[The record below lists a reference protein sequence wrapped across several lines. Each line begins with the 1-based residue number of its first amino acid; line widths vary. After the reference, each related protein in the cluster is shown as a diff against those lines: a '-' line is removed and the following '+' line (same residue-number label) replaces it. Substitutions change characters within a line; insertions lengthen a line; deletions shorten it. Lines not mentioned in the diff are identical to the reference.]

1 MLNTKEGFSMIEMQ
15 KGIFR
20 SVTGQKLDRRL
31 WLPEGEPK
39 AVVQFVHGMA
49 EHIDRYDA
57 PARALAA
64 AGYAVVG
71 HNHLGHGPKGIIKGY
86 FADKDGWQY
95 LIEDVHTLRKQT
107 ESYFPGK
114 PYFLLGHSMG
124 SFVVRCYLLEKAEG
138 LAGAILSGTGWYD
151 PMTLAAGL
159 TICNVSCLLGKGKAE
174 SNIMK
179 NAVGLSSKGNFEGR
193 TPCDWLSR
201 DQAQVDKYMD
211 DPLCGFTFTASGYRD
226 MFRGL
231 KRLVKAEA
239 LKAMPA
245 ELPVYFFS
253 GDKDPVGADGV
264 GVNKIVDM
272 FRQAGMKDVAVKL
285 YPDGRH
291 EMFNELN
298 CQEVYSDLIG
308 WLDSK

>member
-1 MLNTKEGFSMIEMQ
+1 MIEMQ

-71 HNHLGHGPKGIIKGY
+71 HTHLGHGPKGIIKGY
-86 FADKDGWQY
+86 FADKDGWQC
-95 LIEDVHTLRKQT
+95 LIEDVHNLRKQT

-151 PMTLAAGL
+151 PMTLAGGL
-159 TICNVSCLLGKGKAE
+159 TICNIACLTGGAKKECALVKKAVS
-174 SNIMK
+174 
-179 NAVGLSSKGNFEGR
+179 LSSKGNFENR
-193 TPCDWLSR
+193 TPSDWLSR
-201 DQAQVDKYMD
+201 DTAQVDKYEA
-211 DPLCGFTFTASGYRD
+211 DPLCGFAFTASGYRD

-231 KRLVKAEA
+231 KRLVKVDN
-239 LKAMPA
+239 LKKMPA
-245 ELPVYFFS
+245 GLPVYFFS
-253 GDKDPVGADGV
+253 GDKDPVGASGV

-272 FRQAGMKDVAVKL
+272 FRQAGMQDVEVKL

-298 CQEVYSDLIG
+298 CEEVYQDLIG
-308 WLDSK
+308 WLDKKM

>member
-1 MLNTKEGFSMIEMQ
+1 MCDMQ

-71 HNHLGHGPKGIIKGY
+71 HSHLGHGPKGIIKGY
-86 FADKDGWQY
+86 FADKDGWQC
-95 LIEDVHTLRKQT
+95 LIEDTHNLRLQT
-107 ESYFPGK
+107 QQYFPGK

-159 TICNVSCLLGKGKAE
+159 TITNISCLLGGAKKECTLMQKIVALTSRGD
-174 SNIMK
+174 
-179 NAVGLSSKGNFEGR
+179 FENR
-193 TPCDWLSR
+193 TPCDWLTR
-201 DQAQVDKYMD
+201 DNAEVDKYVA

-231 KRLVKAEA
+231 KRLLTVDA
-239 LKAMPA
+239 LKKMPSA
-245 ELPVYFFS
+245 LPVYFFS
-253 GDKDPVGADGV
+253 GDKDPVGACGV
-264 GVNKIVDM
+264 GVNKIVGM
-272 FRQAGMKDVAVKL
+272 FREAGMQDVDVKL

-298 CQEVYSDLIG
+298 REEVYADLVR
-308 WLDSK
+308 WLDGK

>member
-1 MLNTKEGFSMIEMQ
+1 MIEMQ

-64 AGYAVVG
+64 AGYAVTG
-71 HNHLGHGPKGIIKGY
+71 HNHLGHGPKGEIKGY
-86 FADKDGWQY
+86 FADKNGWQC
-95 LIEDVHTLRKQT
+95 LIDDVHTLRT
-107 ESYFPGK
+107 ETQAYFPGK

-124 SFVVRCYLLEKAEG
+124 SFVVRGYLLEKADG
-138 LAGAILSGTGWYD
+138 LQGAILSGTGWYS
-151 PMTLAAGL
+151 PGTLAGGL
-159 TICNVSCLLGKGKAE
+159 TIANVNCLLGGAKKECDLIKKAV
-174 SNIMK
+174 S
-179 NAVGLSSKGNFEGR
+179 LSSKGNFENR

-201 DQAQVDKYMD
+201 DTAEVDKYVA
-211 DPLCGFTFTASGYRD
+211 DPLCGFTFTTSGYRD

-231 KRLVKAEA
+231 KRLISMNN
-239 LKAMPA
+239 LKKMRPD
-245 ELPVYFFS
+245 LPVYFFS
-253 GDKDPVGADGV
+253 GDKDPVGASGAGV
-264 GVNKIVDM
+264 TKIVQQ
-272 FRQAGMKDVAVKL
+272 FRDAGVKDVEVKL

-298 CQEVYSDLIG
+298 REEVYADLIR
-308 WLDSK
+308 WLDSKM

>member
-1 MLNTKEGFSMIEMQ
+1 MIEMQ
-15 KGIFR
+15 KGTFR

-31 WLPEGEPK
+31 WLPEGEVRG
-39 AVVQFVHGMA
+39 VVQFVHGMA

-64 AGYAVVG
+64 AGFAVTG

-86 FADKDGWQY
+86 FADKDGWQC
-95 LIEDVHTLRKQT
+95 LIEDVHTLRTQT
-107 ESYFPGK
+107 QAYFPGK

-124 SFVVRCYLLEKAEG
+124 SFVVRGYLLEKAEG
-138 LAGAILSGTGWYD
+138 LAGAILSGTGFYD
-151 PMTLAAGL
+151 PMTLIGGITLGNIA
-159 TICNVSCLLGKGKAE
+159 SLLGGAKKPCKVIQKVVSKSSNGK
-174 SNIMK
+174 
-179 NAVGLSSKGNFEGR
+179 FENR

-201 DQAQVDKYMD
+201 DVAEVDKYVA

-231 KRLVKAEA
+231 QRLTTVDK
-239 LKAMPA
+239 LKPMRAD
-245 ELPVYFFS
+245 LPVYFFS
-253 GDKDPVGADGV
+253 GDKDPVGADGA
-264 GVNKIVDM
+264 GVMKIVQQ
-272 FRQAGMKDVAVKL
+272 FRDAGVQDVSVKL

-298 CQEVYSDLIG
+298 REEVYQDLVR
-308 WLDSK
+308 WVEKYV